1 MLGKTDPQASF
12 FDSYVEEY
20 FLPKKHEL
28 LKIKKELDFSFIEEE
43 TKDLYAK
50 AAGRPSYP
58 PEVTFKILFL
68 EFYYNLSDVEVVK
81 QLRFN
86 VLLRYFVEIK
96 IEDPLPDDTSLVVFR
111 KRLGEE
117 RFERIF
123 DKFVK
128 QCKEKGLLKEKFKI
142 VDATHII
149 ADVAISNTVELLR
162 EGRERILKA
171 IKKALGKRKRIEAK
185 FGEAKKHYQMARAKY
200 RGRWRVAIQVF
211 MTFIVMN
218 LKRVV
223 KLLKPKK
230 AVAKLGFSSG

>member
-20 FLPKKHEL
+20 FLPKEHEL
-28 LKIKKELDFSFIEEE
+28 LKIKEKVDFSFIEEE
-43 TKDLYAK
+43 TEDLYAK
-50 AAGRPSYP
+50 AVGRTSYP
-58 PEVTFKILFL
+58 PEVMFKILFL

-86 VLLRYFVEIK
+86 VLFRCFVGIK

-128 QCKEKGLLKEKFKI
+128 QCKEKGLLKEKLKI
-142 VDATHII
+142 VDATHIV
-149 ADVAISNTVELLR
+149 ADVAIPNTVELLR

-171 IKKALGKRKRIEAK
+171 IKKEKKKDKTFLEEYFPNKNLFKAQVRRIWQK
-185 FGEAKKHYQMARAKY
+185 SLIYPR
-200 RGRWRVAIQVF
+200 
-211 MTFIVMN
+211 
-218 LKRVV
+218 
-223 KLLKPKK
+223 
-230 AVAKLGFSSG
+230 S

>member
-1 MLGKTDPQASF
+1 MLGKTDSQGNF
-12 FDSYVEEY
+12 FDSYIEEY
-20 FLPKKHEL
+20 FLPKEHKL
-28 LKIKKELDFSFIEEE
+28 LEIKEKVEFSFIEEE

-50 AAGRPSYP
+50 VVGRPSYP
-58 PEVTFKILFL
+58 PEVMFKILFL

-86 VLLRYFVEIK
+86 VLFRCFVGIK

-128 QCKEKGLLKEKFKI
+128 QCKEKGLLKEKLKI
-142 VDATHII
+142 VDATHIV
-149 ADVAISNTVELLR
+149 ADVAIPNTVELLR

-171 IKKALGKRKRIEAK
+171 IKKEKKKDKTFLEEYFPNKNLFKAQVRRIWQK
-185 FGEAKKHYQMARAKY
+185 SLIYPR
-200 RGRWRVAIQVF
+200 
-211 MTFIVMN
+211 
-218 LKRVV
+218 
-223 KLLKPKK
+223 
-230 AVAKLGFSSG
+230 S